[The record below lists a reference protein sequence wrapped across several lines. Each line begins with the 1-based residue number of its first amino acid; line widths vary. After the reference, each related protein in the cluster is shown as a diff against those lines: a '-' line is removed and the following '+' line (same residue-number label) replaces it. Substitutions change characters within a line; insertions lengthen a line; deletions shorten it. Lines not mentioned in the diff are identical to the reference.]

1 MESVA
6 FRYPRISEKYL
17 ILRFYLCVHI
27 IQRCVWIHNVFLKS
41 DFQNLCSTNTAYSYS
56 HRPTLLLQVSFY
68 LNSIRRRRRKQLSTV
83 YHPINISLI
92 RSMKSFAWSEIL
104 IVMLNSFTSL
114 QGTLWQDFS
123 AKLTQLFQ
131 NRNKIFNNLFKYLR
145 YHRYRK

>member
-1 MESVA
+1 
-6 FRYPRISEKYL
+6 
-17 ILRFYLCVHI
+17 
-27 IQRCVWIHNVFLKS
+27 
-41 DFQNLCSTNTAYSYS
+41 
-56 HRPTLLLQVSFY
+56 
-68 LNSIRRRRRKQLSTV
+68 
-83 YHPINISLI
+83 
-92 RSMKSFAWSEIL
+92 MKSFAWSEIL